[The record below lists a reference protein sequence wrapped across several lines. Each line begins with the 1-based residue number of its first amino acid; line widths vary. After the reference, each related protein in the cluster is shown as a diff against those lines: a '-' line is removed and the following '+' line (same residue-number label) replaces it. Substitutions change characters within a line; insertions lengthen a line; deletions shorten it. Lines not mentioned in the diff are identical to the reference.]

1 MALSLSISHFC
12 LSYPPIF
19 NFISFFPSLSRFLP
33 SLPFSFPAPDSCFP
47 SRILFFLH
55 LSQLAYAIFFFHPM
69 YPSFSLPFPN
79 SLLSLSPS
87 FPPSLSIPLVLSLSL
102 SYYPYP
108 PPSLLFL
115 LLIPAHLILH
125 LSLSSL
131 LTLSFSLSS
140 FLLFS
145 FHFPPSF

>member
-19 NFISFFPSLSRFLP
+19 NFISFFSFSFPFP
-33 SLPFSFPAPDSCFP
+33 SLPPFLLPRTWLLLPFSYSVLSASFP
-47 SRILFFLH
+47 
-55 LSQLAYAIFFFHPM
+55 LASAIFFFHPL
-69 YPSFSLPFPN
+69 YPSFSLPFPH

-87 FPPSLSIPLVLSLSL
+87 FPPSLSIPLVISLSL

-125 LSLSSL
+125 LSLSSF
-131 LTLSFSLSS
+131 LTLFFSHSS